1 MTECIAMAVGV
12 ILGGACAIFAQM
24 QNAKCKMKKEKGDS
38 SAEESEFR
46 VMNPAERDVMMQPE
60 TAVAD
65 AEREKL
71 QKLQKQWENFM
82 NYSGDSDGQVEVN
95 EE

>member
-24 QNAKCKMKKEKGDS
+24 QNAKCKEQSAKGYP
-38 SAEESEFR
+38 SAEPQDDKE
-46 VMNPAERDVMMQPE
+46 NKPQD
-60 TAVAD
+60 D

-71 QKLQKQWENFM
+71 QKQWENFI
-82 NYSGDSDGQVEVN
+82 NYGGSADGQVEVEN
-95 EE
+95 

>member
-24 QNAKCKMKKEKGDS
+24 QNAKCKVQSAKGYP
-38 SAEESEFR
+38 SAEPQDDKE
-46 VMNPAERDVMMQPE
+46 NKPQD
-60 TAVAD
+60 D

-71 QKLQKQWENFM
+71 QKLQMQWENFM
-82 NYSGDSDGQVEVN
+82 NYSGNSDGQVEVN